1 MKAGKSVVTQAI
13 HTVGEACA
21 LRLTPIT
28 GPGGLRANGSDVA
41 LIDLEAVDA
50 KGRRCPAFQ
59 QRVDFEC
66 AGAAIWRGGY
76 NSGKT
81 NSINNTDLDLECGI
95 NRVAILSTLQ
105 PGTIV
110 VTAKY
115 NGLKSGSLNISSRP
129 FAIENGYAKA
139 LPRDA
144 LSSVGKRTRISNL
157 STGEMAGAINQTGKT
172 TNRLNRT
179 IFLSRNS
186 QPGGV
191 GRLRKCLNW
200 GAFKMR

>member
-81 NSINNTDLDLECGI
+81 NSINNTNLDLECGI

-139 LPRDA
+139 LPVMP
-144 LSSVGKRTRISNL
+144 SVPWAKGPGYPIYPRGKWLAQSTKLGKR
-157 STGEMAGAINQTGKT
+157 QTD
-172 TNRLNRT
+172 
-179 IFLSRNS
+179 
-186 QPGGV
+186 
-191 GRLRKCLNW
+191 
-200 GAFKMR
+200 